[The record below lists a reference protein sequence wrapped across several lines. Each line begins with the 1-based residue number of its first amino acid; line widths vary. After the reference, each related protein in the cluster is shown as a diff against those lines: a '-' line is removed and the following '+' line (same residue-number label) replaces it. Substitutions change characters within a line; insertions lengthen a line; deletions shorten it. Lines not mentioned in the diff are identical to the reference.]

1 MDRTVIVARPFCYRS
16 PRMVDA
22 RRKLIRQLQ
31 GACSGEL
38 AAGYAYRGHWKSVRD
53 PMERERIRTIEAEEW
68 HHREL
73 VQGLLRELGAKANPL
88 REAIFWLIGRILG
101 ATCSLSGWFLP
112 MWGAGRLER
121 GNIVEYEVAA
131 VYAAECGR
139 HDMIECLLAMAEV
152 EWEHELFFRERILG
166 HRWLRFWKL
175 WRVPPPKASIRESA
189 ARLFDRDQLQLEGEV
204 LAGERVVRV
213 ERH

>member
-1 MDRTVIVARPFCYRS
+1 MS
-16 PRMVDA
+16 DA

-53 PMERERIRTIEAEEW
+53 DAERERIRTIEAEEW

-73 VQGLLRELGAKANPL
+73 VKGLLRDLGAKPSL
-88 REAIFWLIGRILG
+88 IREAIFWLIGRILG
-101 ATCSLSGWFLP
+101 ATCSVSGWFLP

-131 VYAAECGR
+131 VYAVECG
-139 HDMIECLLAMAEV
+139 HPEMVDCLLNMAEV
-152 EWEHELFFRERILG
+152 EWEHELFFRGCILG
-166 HRWLRFWKL
+166 HPWLRFWRL
-175 WRVPPPKASIRESA
+175 WDAPPPKTAIRDADVTRSA
-189 ARLFDRDQLQLEGEV
+189 PAPARK
-204 LAGERVVRV
+204 
-213 ERH
+213 